1 MARVDRANKMDW
13 KRTPSDIARTNA
25 AIAARDKRVA
35 IERMKER
42 LAMLAVCAIA
52 IFLGVAMFY
61 GATGGIR

>member
-1 MARVDRANKMDW
+1 MARVDRAGKMDW
-13 KRTPSDIARTNA
+13 KQTPSDIARMNA

-42 LAMLAVCAIA
+42 LARLAVCAIA

-61 GATGGIR
+61 GATGGIG

>member
-1 MARVDRANKMDW
+1 MTRVDRANKMDW
-13 KRTPSDIARTNA
+13 KRTPADIAGMNA

-42 LAMLAVCAIA
+42 LARRAVCAIA

-61 GATGGIR
+61 GATGGIG

>member
-13 KRTPSDIARTNA
+13 KQTPSDIARMNA

-42 LAMLAVCAIA
+42 LTRLAMCAMMIA
-52 IFLGVAMFY
+52 IGVAMFY
-61 GATGGIR
+61 GATGGIG